1 MSADDFQTKYAFVM
15 EGMLKSAI
23 AETTK
28 LFENM
33 VDELKAEISQ
43 IKKENEDLKKKC
55 FQYETARRKP
65 VKAAAESSPA
75 QERSD
80 VSEKCDIAVQ
90 CDIVPYCT
98 VLVEE
103 CQSLMGSTQQSQ
115 GHQCALDSM
124 GQTFQDHNYFKSRN
138 PEMSVVLVKQE
149 ELDNVSFEFALKQ
162 EKADHDVVSGQML
175 TNKSIRTSTGA
186 QHEKTRISQ
195 EFSAEPI
202 SSPRKN
208 ETGLDFQL
216 PCSGTDGSSQGVH
229 SQSPSINH
237 SIVISLKD
245 ALRDD
250 IKVESEVFQIETQ
263 FGDPGELATSGK
275 RSSRPQENP
284 LDSILSINE
293 QTRAVVQ
300 QHFGIHTVSELFP
313 ESTPVNKEMAP
324 NGSEHQANTKPAPRR
339 TGRKVESEVF
349 QIETQFGAPG
359 ELATSGKLSRPQENA
374 LDSILSINEQTIAV
388 VQQHFGIHTV
398 SEPFPESTPV
408 NKEMAPNGSEHQ
420 ANTKPAPRR
429 TGRPPK
435 KRPKKSLPPPVAGA
449 SGVLD
454 NSDISV
460 TRQTDIVPSLPV
472 VKGKVS
478 LLKSSKASSSEF
490 IRTLCV
496 VSPVVQDGA
505 NILLKE
511 QKGKKNPLP
520 ALVEPLSCSFSY
532 KGQPTVNSLQ
542 NSTEVEVDRADSQS
556 FDYSLQRKMP
566 FAPHAELPQASSAMQ
581 RQCCTPVS
589 LQDALLFV
597 DAMNQSSIE
606 HTVTPSQITPQPQV
620 YSASPVSPSETSA
633 AQQTAPVEAQPTVKT
648 LDTSAHS
655 TVESLDQHLVLT
667 PKQPQQTQSLN
678 TATLPVSSSVP
689 LVSATETVAQPR
701 PLPRINM
708 AAISDIPR
716 KIIIVKKPL
725 SKASKSSGMLQTSP
739 SKAGPTNLEMSP
751 PSKAGPT
758 NLEMSPPSKAG
769 PTNLEMSPPS
779 KAGPTNLEMSPPSK
793 AGPTNLEMSPPSKA
807 DSTNLDMSPPSKAG
821 PTNLEMSPPSKAD
834 STNLDMSPPS
844 KAGPTNLEMSPP
856 SKAGPKNLEM
866 SPPSKAGPKNLEMSP
881 PSKAGPTNLEM
892 SPPSKAGP
900 TNLEVSPPSKAGPTD
915 LLEMNPSLSPCGKL
929 VIPAPQQSTKVTV
942 WELDPILPLQS
953 TTTAARKVSPCPNI
967 TVNPIQVP
975 IAESSKPVLAE
986 KQNTTVP
993 ATSVSPPLSQLS
1005 STLDDS
1011 RLSTAD
1017 DSLLAEENTSKTH
1030 TLDSSNQTTF
1040 PCTTIVSPTE
1050 SNLSSET
1057 VEPVQTLVSADL
1069 PAVEQKL
1076 CAVVR
1081 LVRLPPSVSNQKSV
1095 SISRLQED
1103 RAWRRFKKMSAMPTD
1118 KSDPQL
1124 QKTKARFG
1132 EQPSTSSIQNE
1143 VSSKKL
1149 PDANKTETGTKS
1161 AKRPR
1166 LKSRRR
1172 HVKNKTQTESK
1183 SKILKMC
1190 KAEVW
1195 YPPTLP
1201 PNEVPIVDKIP
1212 EPRLK
1217 VEFRNPVIPP
1227 HPIPTISPFQPLAVI
1242 GRHLLRNQCG
1252 ECGRVFENSTALE
1265 SHVSLHNIYRPFT
1278 CKLCGKY
1285 FPDSKTFKRHD
1296 RVHRNGRIHL
1306 CPLCGKGF
1314 VYRYSV
1320 TKHIQM
1326 VHRKLKPFVCQIC
1339 NKEFHNKLDVEGH
1352 IRSHTGERPYKCDL
1366 CDRRFIRRIELNLH
1380 LRWHKGEKRHW
1391 CSYCGKGFLDGNNLK
1406 RHLLTHTGEKPHA
1419 CPHCHKRF
1427 KQTGHVKKHVLTVH
1441 RDLTLGN

>member
-90 CDIVPYCT
+90 C

-339 TGRKVESEVF
+339 KGRKVESEVF
-349 QIETQFGAPG
+349 QIETQFGDPG

-520 ALVEPLSCSFSY
+520 ALVEPLSCSFSC

-807 DSTNLDMSPPSKAG
+807 
-821 PTNLEMSPPSKAD
+821 
-834 STNLDMSPPS
+834 
-844 KAGPTNLEMSPP
+844 
-856 SKAGPKNLEM
+856 GPKNLEM

-892 SPPSKAGP
+892 
-900 TNLEVSPPSKAGPTD
+900 SPPSKAGPTD

>member
-339 TGRKVESEVF
+339 KGRKVESEVF
-349 QIETQFGAPG
+349 QIETQFGDPG

-520 ALVEPLSCSFSY
+520 ALVEPLSCSFSC

-807 DSTNLDMSPPSKAG
+807 
-821 PTNLEMSPPSKAD
+821 
-834 STNLDMSPPS
+834 
-844 KAGPTNLEMSPP
+844 
-856 SKAGPKNLEM
+856 GPKNLEM

-892 SPPSKAGP
+892 
-900 TNLEVSPPSKAGPTD
+900 SPPSKAGPTD